1 MGRRFSPREAS
12 GARVLQQKCLHFS
25 RPECPAKVLA
35 CNRNL
40 AALRH
45 KFGPM
50 HYTRVPAAVK
60 ISSAA
65 ADPHADSLG
74 FEMDPR
80 PLEAL
85 ARAVLGAA
93 AGADGAAGRH
103 PVGN

>member
-1 MGRRFSPREAS
+1 
-12 GARVLQQKCLHFS
+12 
-25 RPECPAKVLA
+25 
-35 CNRNL
+35 
-40 AALRH
+40 
-45 KFGPM
+45 M